1 MNTINNNTGNVWAS
15 IGKGTVIGAATTTAA
30 TGLAIKTVVKKYPD
44 RFISMVAE
52 DAAKKGEVFNEEL
65 AKGALKFGSKFKN
78 RLAIGLLVAAPV
90 GAAVGAVLGGTV
102 GAITKGV
109 KSIVNHSKAKADNQ
123 AAQV

>member
-1 MNTINNNTGNVWAS
+1 MNTINNNTGNVWAA
-15 IGKGTVIGAATTTAA
+15 IGKGAVIGAAATTTAA
-30 TGLAIKTVVKKYPD
+30 SLGIKRLAKNPD
-44 RFISMVAE
+44 RFISMMAE
-52 DAAKKGEVFNEEL
+52 NATRHKEVFNESF
-65 AKGALKFGSKFKN
+65 AKDALKLSGMFKH
-78 RLAIGLLVAAPV
+78 RLGMGLLLAPV